1 MKSFQLTGPQSPQ
14 KTNKLKFSYNIRIHE
29 LSVYDDGRVCEPEVR
44 MDGALDR
51 SSGQEGHRQ
60 RYQP

>member
-1 MKSFQLTGPQSPQ
+1 MKACQQVQ
-14 KTNKLKFSYNIRIHE
+14 KNEKVSYNIRIHE

-60 RYQP
+60 RDQP